1 MQVWRLSAQKYEKTA
16 FSGIGAARNPG
27 RWNMREGHVVYCSEN
42 LGVAMIE
49 RLVYILDEPKT
60 PYVYFEVNLPDELV
74 SFLDEADLPSNW
86 NEYPHPETTQ
96 HIGHSWLTNKV
107 SAALRVP
114 SVVVPE
120 AFNYLLNPDHEDF
133 TKITWAKPK
142 LLTHDKRLDD
152 LVNLAQAQKVKVP
165 KK

>member
-1 MQVWRLSAQKYEKTA
+1 MKVWRLSAQKYEKTA

-42 LGVAMIE
+42 LAVAMIE
-49 RLVYILDEPKT
+49 RLVYILDEPKK

-74 SFLDEADLPSNW
+74 SFLDAADLPPNW
-86 NEYPHPETTQ
+86 DEYPHPESTQ
-96 HIGHSWLTNKV
+96 QIGNAWLVNKISV
-107 SAALRVP
+107 ALRVP

-120 AFNYLLNPDHEDF
+120 AFNYLFNPDHEDF
-133 TKITWAKPK
+133 SRVSWSKPK

-152 LVNLAQAQKVKVP
+152 LVDLAKTQKTKSP
-165 KK
+165 KG